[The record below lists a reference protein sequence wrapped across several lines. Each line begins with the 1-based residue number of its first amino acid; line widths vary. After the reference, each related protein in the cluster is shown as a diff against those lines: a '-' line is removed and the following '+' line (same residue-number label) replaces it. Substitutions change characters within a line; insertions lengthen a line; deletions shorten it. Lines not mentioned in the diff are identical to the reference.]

1 MPCSAV
7 QQVWPQLWQKQSIGN
22 TREGGQRGWGT
33 IRNSTQHRIS
43 DCMLLLKLLLFLT
56 KTLFSPS
63 DPRWRWAKVW
73 KCLRAASSDQRS
85 CSTWS
90 ARWEWELQYWWFWS
104 DCLLQHCWSTSPASW
119 SKSNLTLHSDAF
131 QLRRLLSHLPSLAGH
146 QVTKLL
152 WSK

>member
-1 MPCSAV
+1 MHCSAAGLASAV
-7 QQVWPQLWQKQSIGN
+7 TKTKHRKHKRGGTTGV
-22 TREGGQRGWGT
+22 GGQYA
-33 IRNSTQHRIS
+33 IQHNTELS

-63 DPRWRWAKVW
+63 DPRWRWAKAW

-90 ARWEWELQYWWFWS
+90 ARWEWGLQYWWFWS

-131 QLRRLLSHLPSLAGH
+131 QLRRLLSHLPSLPGH

-152 WSK
+152 WNR